1 MNQKYLIPLTAV
13 FLLFL
18 VAYTGVEGA
27 GLQWFFGIV
36 FPYVAIIAFLAG
48 FVYKV
53 LGWASSAVPFKIP
66 TTCGQQKSLP
76 WIKHNAID
84 NPDTSTGVFVRMI
97 LEIFLFRS
105 LFRNTK
111 AAFNRNASNSLSYS
125 WEIFLWVGALAF
137 HYSFLVVVLRH
148 FRFFTSPV
156 PSCLT
161 MLEYVDGIVQLGL
174 PGLFLS
180 GVVLLA
186 ATLFLLA
193 RRIFDA
199 KVTYISQA
207 ADYFPLFLIIGIA
220 ATGLSMRYFTKVDII
235 DIKTLTMGLVT
246 FNWTIPEGIGG
257 LFYGHLFLVSIL
269 FAYFPLSKLMH
280 MGGIFLSPTRN
291 MATNTRAKRHI
302 NPWNYDVETHT
313 YAQYEDHFREKMI
326 EAGLPVDKPLDK
338 KE

>member
-13 FLLFL
+13 FLLFI

-36 FPYVAIIAFLAG
+36 FPYAAIIAFLAG
-48 FVYKV
+48 FIYKV
-53 LGWASSAVPFKIP
+53 LGWASSAVPFRIP

-76 WIKHNAID
+76 WIKQNCID
-84 NPDTSTGVFVRMI
+84 NPDTSTGVFIRMI

-111 AAFNRNASNSLSYS
+111 AAFNKNASNRLSYS

-137 HYSFLVVVLRH
+137 HYSFLVVLLRH

-156 PSCLT
+156 PSCLKF
-161 MLEYVDGIVQLGL
+161 LEYFDGIVQLGL
-174 PGLFLS
+174 PGIFIS

-220 ATGLSMRYFTKVDII
+220 ATGLAMRYFTKVDII
-235 DIKTLTMGLVT
+235 GIKTLTMGLAT
-246 FNWTIPEGIGG
+246 LSPTIPEGVGG
-257 LFYGHLFLVSIL
+257 LFYGHIFLVSIL
-269 FAYFPLSKLMH
+269 FAYFPASKLMH

-291 MATNTRAKRHI
+291 MANNTRAKRHV
-302 NPWNYDVETHT
+302 NPWNYDVKTHT
-313 YAQYEDHFREKMI
+313 YEEYEDHFREKMI
-326 EAGLPVDKPLDK
+326 EAGLPVDK

>member
-36 FPYVAIIAFLAG
+36 FPYVAVIAFLTG

-53 LGWASSAVPFKIP
+53 LGWASSAVPFRIP

-76 WIKHNAID
+76 WIKQNTID
-84 NPDTSTGVFVRMI
+84 NPDTSAGVFMRMI

-111 AAFNRNASNSLSYS
+111 AAFNRNASNRLSYS

-137 HYSFLVVVLRH
+137 HYSFLVVLLRH

-156 PSCLT
+156 PSCLK
-161 MLEYVDGIVQLGL
+161 MLESIDGILQLGL
-174 PGLFLS
+174 PGIMLS

-220 ATGLSMRYFTKVDII
+220 STGLSMRYFTKVDII
-235 DIKTLTMGLVT
+235 GIKTLTMGLVT
-246 FNWTIPEGIGG
+246 FSPTIPEGVGG
-257 LFYGHLFLVSIL
+257 LFYAHIFLVSIL

-291 MATNTRAKRHI
+291 MANNTRAKRHV
-302 NPWNYDVETHT
+302 NPWNYDVEIHT
-313 YAQYEDHFREKMI
+313 YEQYEDHFREKMI
-326 EAGLPVDKPLDK
+326 EAGLPVDK

>member
-1 MNQKYLIPLTAV
+1 MNQKYLIPLTTV

-27 GLQWFFGIV
+27 GMQWFFGIV
-36 FPYVAIIAFLAG
+36 FPYLAVVAFLVG
-48 FVYKV
+48 FVVKV
-53 LGWASSAVPFKIP
+53 MGWASSAVPFRIP

-76 WIKHNAID
+76 WIKQNCID
-84 NPDTSTGVFVRMI
+84 NPDTASGVFVRMV

-111 AAFNRNASNSLSYS
+111 AAFNRNVSNRLSYS
-125 WEIFLWVGALAF
+125 WEIFLWLGALAF
-137 HYSFLVVVLRH
+137 HYSFLVVLLRH

-156 PSCLT
+156 PTCLGW
-161 MLEYVDGIVQLGL
+161 LEYFDGIVQLGL

-186 ATLFLLA
+186 ATLFLLG

-220 ATGLSMRYFTKVDII
+220 ATGIAMRYFTKVDII
-235 DIKTLTMGLVT
+235 GIKALTMGLAT
-246 FNWTIPEGIGG
+246 FAPVIPEGVGG
-257 LFYGHLFLVSIL
+257 LFYAHVFMVSIL
-269 FAYFPLSKLMH
+269 FAYFPASKLMH
-280 MGGIFLSPTRN
+280 AGGVFLSPTRN
-291 MATNTRAKRHI
+291 MANDTRAKRHV

-313 YAQYEDHFREKMI
+313 YPQYEDHFREKMI
-326 EAGLPVDKPLDK
+326 EAGLPVDK

>member
-48 FVYKV
+48 FIYKV
-53 LGWASSAVPFKIP
+53 LGWASSAVPFRIP

-76 WIKHNAID
+76 WIKQNTID
-84 NPDTSTGVFVRMI
+84 NPDTTTGVFLRMV

-111 AAFNRNASNSLSYS
+111 AAFNRNASNRLSYS

-137 HYSFLVVVLRH
+137 HYSFLVVLLRH

-156 PSCLT
+156 PSYIKF
-161 MLEYVDGIVQLGL
+161 LEYFDGIVQLGL
-174 PGLFLS
+174 PGIFLS
-180 GVVLLA
+180 GIVLLA
-186 ATLFLLA
+186 ATLFLLG
-193 RRIFDA
+193 RRVFDA

-220 ATGLSMRYFTKVDII
+220 ATGLAMRYFTKVDII
-235 DIKTLTMGLVT
+235 GIKTLTMGLAT
-246 FNWTIPEGIGG
+246 FSPTIPQGVGG
-257 LFYGHLFLVSIL
+257 LFYGHIFLVSIL
-269 FAYFPLSKLMH
+269 FAYFPASKLMH

-291 MATNTRAKRHI
+291 MANNTRAKRHV
-302 NPWNYDVETHT
+302 NPWNYDVKTHT
-313 YAQYEDHFREKMI
+313 YEEYEDHFREKMI
-326 EAGLPVDKPLDK
+326 EAGLPVDK

>member
-1 MNQKYLIPLTAV
+1 MNQKYLIPLTTV

-36 FPYVAIIAFLAG
+36 FPYLAVLAFLVG
-48 FVYKV
+48 FVVKV
-53 LGWASSAVPFKIP
+53 MGWASSAVPFRIP

-76 WIKHNAID
+76 WIKQNCID
-84 NPDTSTGVFVRMI
+84 NPDTKTGVFVRMV

-111 AAFNRNASNSLSYS
+111 AAFNRNVSNRLSYS

-156 PSCLT
+156 PSCLGW
-161 MLEYVDGIVQLGL
+161 LEYFDGIVQLGL

-186 ATLFLLA
+186 ATLFLLG
-193 RRIFDA
+193 RRIFDT

-220 ATGLSMRYFTKVDII
+220 ATGIAMRYFTKVDII
-235 DIKTLTMGLVT
+235 GIKTLTMGLAT
-246 FNWTIPEGIGG
+246 FAPAIPEGVGG
-257 LFYGHLFLVSIL
+257 LFYSHVFMVSIL
-269 FAYFPLSKLMH
+269 FAYFPASKLMH
-280 MGGIFLSPTRN
+280 AGGVFLSPTRN
-291 MATNTRAKRHI
+291 MANDTRAKRHV

-313 YAQYEDHFREKMI
+313 YPQYEDHFREKMI
-326 EAGLPVDKPLDK
+326 EAGLPVDK

>member
-1 MNQKYLIPLTAV
+1 MNQKYLIPLTTV

-27 GLQWFFGIV
+27 GLHRFFGIV
-36 FPYVAIIAFLAG
+36 IPYLAVLAFLAG

-53 LGWASSAVPFKIP
+53 LGWASSAVPFRIP

-76 WIKHNAID
+76 WIKQNCID
-84 NPDTSTGVFVRMI
+84 NPDTSTGVCLRMV

-111 AAFNRNASNSLSYS
+111 AAFNRNDSNKLSYS
-125 WEIFLWVGALAF
+125 WEIFLWIGALAF
-137 HYSFLVVVLRH
+137 HYSFLVVILRH

-156 PSCLT
+156 PSCIKF
-161 MLEYVDGIVQLGL
+161 LEYMDGIVQLGL
-174 PGLFLS
+174 PGLFIS
-180 GVVLLA
+180 GALLLA

-220 ATGLSMRYFTKVDII
+220 VSGLSMRYFTKVDII
-235 DIKTLTMGLVT
+235 GIKELTMGLAT
-246 FNWTIPEGIGG
+246 FSPVIPEGVGG
-257 LFYGHLFLVSIL
+257 LFYAHLFLVSIL
-269 FAYFPLSKLMH
+269 FAYFPASKLMH
-280 MGGIFLSPTRN
+280 LGGIFLSPTRN
-291 MATNTRAKRHI
+291 MANNTRAKRHV
-302 NPWNYDVETHT
+302 NPWNYDVKTHT
-313 YAQYEDHFREKMI
+313 YEEYEDHFREKMI
-326 EAGLPVDKPLDK
+326 EAGLPVDK
-338 KE
+338 EE

>member
-48 FVYKV
+48 FVSKV
-53 LGWASSAVPFKIP
+53 LGWASSAVPFRIP

-76 WIKHNAID
+76 WIKQNSID
-84 NPDTSTGVFVRMI
+84 NPDTSTGVVLRMI

-111 AAFNRNASNSLSYS
+111 AAFNRNASNRLSYS

-137 HYSFLVVVLRH
+137 HYSFLVVLLRH

-156 PSCLT
+156 PSCLQF
-161 MLEYVDGIVQLGL
+161 LERIDGIVQLGL
-174 PGLFLS
+174 PGIFLS

-193 RRIFDA
+193 RRIFDT

-220 ATGLSMRYFTKVDII
+220 ASGLSMRYFTKVDII
-235 DIKTLTMGLVT
+235 GIKTLTMGLVT
-246 FNWTIPEGIGG
+246 FSPAIPEGVGG
-257 LFYGHLFLVSIL
+257 LFYAHIFLVSIL
-269 FAYFPLSKLMH
+269 FAYFPASKLMH

-291 MATNTRAKRHI
+291 MANNTRAKRHV
-302 NPWNYDVETHT
+302 NPWNYDVKTHT
-313 YAQYEDHFREKMI
+313 YEEYEDHFREKMI
-326 EAGLPVDKPLDK
+326 EAGLPVDK
-338 KE
+338 EE

>member
-1 MNQKYLIPLTAV
+1 MNQKYLIPLTTV

-27 GLQWFFGIV
+27 GMQWFFGIV
-36 FPYVAIIAFLAG
+36 FPYLAVLAFLVG
-48 FVYKV
+48 FVLKV
-53 LGWASSAVPFKIP
+53 MGWAASAVPFRIP

-76 WIKHNAID
+76 WIKQNCID
-84 NPDTSTGVFVRMI
+84 NPDTASGVFVRMV

-111 AAFNRNASNSLSYS
+111 AAFNRNVSNRLSYS
-125 WEIFLWVGALAF
+125 WEIFLWLGALAF
-137 HYSFLVVVLRH
+137 HYSFLVVLLRH

-156 PSCLT
+156 PSCIGW
-161 MLEYVDGIVQLGL
+161 LEYFDGIVQLGL

-186 ATLFLLA
+186 ATLFLLG

-220 ATGLSMRYFTKVDII
+220 ATGIAMRYFTKVDII
-235 DIKTLTMGLVT
+235 GIKTLTMGLAT
-246 FNWTIPEGIGG
+246 FSPAIPEGVGG
-257 LFYGHLFLVSIL
+257 LFYAHVFLVSIL
-269 FAYFPLSKLMH
+269 FAYFPASKLMH
-280 MGGIFLSPTRN
+280 AGGVFLSPTRN
-291 MATNTRAKRHI
+291 MANNTRAKRHV

-313 YAQYEDHFREKMI
+313 YPQYEDHFREKMI
-326 EAGLPVDKPLDK
+326 EAGLPVDK

>member
-1 MNQKYLIPLTAV
+1 MNQKYLIPLTTV

-36 FPYVAIIAFLAG
+36 FPYLAVIAFLIG
-48 FVYKV
+48 FVVKV
-53 LGWASSAVPFKIP
+53 MGWASSAVPFRIP

-76 WIKHNAID
+76 WIKQNCID
-84 NPDTSTGVFVRMI
+84 NPDTASGVFVRMI

-111 AAFNRNASNSLSYS
+111 AAFNRNVSNRLSYS
-125 WEIFLWVGALAF
+125 WEIFLWLGALAF
-137 HYSFLVVVLRH
+137 HYSFLVVLLRH

-156 PSCLT
+156 PSCLGW
-161 MLEYVDGIVQLGL
+161 LEYFDGIVQLGL
-174 PGLFLS
+174 PGIFLS

-193 RRIFDA
+193 RRIFDT
-199 KVTYISQA
+199 KVNYISQA

-220 ATGLSMRYFTKVDII
+220 ATGIAMRYFTKVDII
-235 DIKTLTMGLVT
+235 GIKTLTMGLAT
-246 FNWTIPEGIGG
+246 FSPAIPQGVGG
-257 LFYGHLFLVSIL
+257 LFYAHLCLVSVL
-269 FAYFPLSKLMH
+269 FVYFPASKLMH
-280 MGGIFLSPTRN
+280 MGGVFLSPTRN
-291 MATNTRAKRHI
+291 MANNTRAKRHV

-326 EAGLPVDKPLDK
+326 EAGLPVDK

>member
-1 MNQKYLIPLTAV
+1 MNQKYLIPLTTV

-27 GLQWFFGIV
+27 GLHRFFGIV
-36 FPYVAIIAFLAG
+36 IPYLAVLAFLTG

-53 LGWASSAVPFKIP
+53 LGWASSAVPFRIP

-76 WIKHNAID
+76 WIKQNCID
-84 NPDTSTGVFVRMI
+84 NPDTSTGVWLRMV

-111 AAFNRNASNSLSYS
+111 AAFNKNESNKLSYS

-137 HYSFLVVVLRH
+137 HYSFLVVILRH

-156 PSCLT
+156 PSCLKF
-161 MLEYVDGIVQLGL
+161 LEYMDGIVQLGL
-174 PGLFLS
+174 PGLFIS
-180 GVVLLA
+180 GVVLLL

-193 RRIFDA
+193 RRVLDA

-220 ATGLSMRYFTKVDII
+220 ASGLSMRYFTKI
-235 DIKTLTMGLVT
+235 DIVGIKNLTMGLVT
-246 FNWTIPEGIGG
+246 FSPTIPEGVGG
-257 LFYGHLFLVSIL
+257 LFYAHLFLVSIL
-269 FAYFPLSKLMH
+269 FAYFPASKLMH
-280 MGGIFLSPTRN
+280 LGGIFLSPTRN
-291 MATNTRAKRHI
+291 MANNTRAKRHV
-302 NPWNYDVETHT
+302 NPWNYDVKTHT
-313 YAQYEDHFREKMI
+313 YEEYEDHFREKMI
-326 EAGLPVDKPLDK
+326 EAGLPVDK
-338 KE
+338 EE

>member
-1 MNQKYLIPLTAV
+1 MNQKYLIPLTTV

-18 VAYTGVEGA
+18 MAYTGVEGA

-36 FPYVAIIAFLAG
+36 FPYLAVIAFLGG

-53 LGWASSAVPFKIP
+53 LGWASTAVPFRIP

-76 WIKHNAID
+76 WVKQNCID
-84 NPDTSTGVFVRMI
+84 NPDTAAGVFVRMV

-111 AAFNRNASNSLSYS
+111 AAFNRNASNRLSYS
-125 WEIFLWVGALAF
+125 WEIFLWLGALAF
-137 HYSFLVVVLRH
+137 HYSFLVVLLRH

-156 PSCLT
+156 PSCLKW
-161 MLEYVDGIVQLGL
+161 LEYFDGIVQLGL
-174 PGLFLS
+174 PGIFLS

-193 RRIFDA
+193 RRIFDT

-207 ADYFPLFLIIGIA
+207 ADYFPLFLIIAIA
-220 ATGLSMRYFTKVDII
+220 ATGISMRYFTKVDII
-235 DIKTLTMGLVT
+235 GIKTLTMGLVT
-246 FNWTIPEGIGG
+246 FSPVIPQGVGG
-257 LFYGHLFLVSIL
+257 LFYAHVFMVSVLFV
-269 FAYFPLSKLMH
+269 YFPLSKLMH

-291 MATNTRAKRHI
+291 MANNTRAKRHV
-302 NPWNYDVETHT
+302 NPWNYDVDTHT
-313 YAQYEDHFREKMI
+313 YEQYEDHFRDKMI
-326 EAGLPVDKPLDK
+326 EAGLPVDK

>member
-1 MNQKYLIPLTAV
+1 MNQKYLIPLTTV

-27 GLQWFFGIV
+27 GLHRFFGIV
-36 FPYVAIIAFLAG
+36 IPYLAVLAFLAG

-53 LGWASSAVPFKIP
+53 LGWASSAVPFRIP

-76 WIKHNAID
+76 WIKQNCID
-84 NPDTSTGVFVRMI
+84 NPDTSTGVCLRMV

-111 AAFNRNASNSLSYS
+111 AAFSRNDSNKLSYS

-137 HYSFLVVVLRH
+137 HYSFLVVILRH

-156 PSCLT
+156 PSCIQF
-161 MLEYVDGIVQLGL
+161 LEYMDGIIQLGL
-174 PGLFLS
+174 PGLFIS
-180 GVVLLA
+180 GAVLLA

-220 ATGLSMRYFTKVDII
+220 ATGISMRYFTKVDII
-235 DIKTLTMGLVT
+235 GIKELTMGLVT
-246 FNWTIPEGIGG
+246 FSPVIPEGVGG
-257 LFYGHLFLVSIL
+257 LFYAHLFLVSIL
-269 FAYFPLSKLMH
+269 FAYFPASKLMH
-280 MGGIFLSPTRN
+280 LGGIFLSPTRN
-291 MATNTRAKRHI
+291 MANNTRAKRHV
-302 NPWNYDVETHT
+302 NPWNYDVKTHT
-313 YAQYEDHFREKMI
+313 YEEYEDHFREKMI
-326 EAGLPVDKPLDK
+326 EAGLPVDK
-338 KE
+338 EE

>member
-1 MNQKYLIPLTAV
+1 MNQKYLIPLTTV

-27 GLQWFFGIV
+27 GLHRFFGIV
-36 FPYVAIIAFLAG
+36 IPYLAVLAFLAG

-53 LGWASSAVPFKIP
+53 LGWASSAVPFRIP

-76 WIKHNAID
+76 WIKQNCID
-84 NPDTSTGVFVRMI
+84 NPDTSTGVLLRMV

-111 AAFNRNASNSLSYS
+111 AAFNRNDSNKLSYS
-125 WEIFLWVGALAF
+125 WEIFLWIGALAF
-137 HYSFLVVVLRH
+137 HYSFLVVILRH

-156 PSCLT
+156 PSCIKF
-161 MLEYVDGIVQLGL
+161 LEYMDGIVQLGL
-174 PGLFLS
+174 PGLFIS
-180 GVVLLA
+180 GALLLA

-220 ATGLSMRYFTKVDII
+220 ATGISMRYFTKVDII
-235 DIKTLTMGLVT
+235 GIKELTMGLVT
-246 FNWTIPEGIGG
+246 FSPVIPEGVGG
-257 LFYGHLFLVSIL
+257 LFYAHIFLVSIL
-269 FAYFPLSKLMH
+269 FAYFPASKLMH
-280 MGGIFLSPTRN
+280 LGGIFLSPTRN
-291 MATNTRAKRHI
+291 MANNTRAKRHV
-302 NPWNYDVETHT
+302 NPWNYDVKTHT
-313 YAQYEDHFREKMI
+313 YEEYEDHFREKMI
-326 EAGLPVDKPLDK
+326 EAGLPVDK
-338 KE
+338 EE